1 MSPPT
6 VSLAFLGCGAAT
18 RTHSGKLSRF
28 GDGVRRYY
36 ASRDPKSANE
46 YNTKY
51 KGAGTFGSYAEAMA
65 DERVQAVVVATP
77 PDSHLDLTLAAFEA
91 GKHVVVEKPAFLRAA
106 DFDTVRSAEAR
117 SGRRLMVAEN
127 YCYKPVARVLREV
140 IASGALGEVRFF
152 HLVAVKSQRRAGWRD
167 DPAIAGGGALFEGG
181 VHWIDL
187 LANAGLEVESARGFR
202 PGHGTALERSMLVVV
217 KYREGGVGTLAHSW
231 EVPSPLHGL
240 RVSRVYGTKGSV
252 AFESNGIVLVVTG
265 TRRRLVFPG
274 LRDINGNRAMWT
286 DFLDVIRTGREPVM
300 TAVRAQR
307 GLELI
312 ETAYRTA
319 ADTSEGIR

>member
-18 RTHSGKLSRF
+18 RTHSGTLSRV
-28 GDGVRRYY
+28 GDEVLRYY
-36 ASRDPKSANE
+36 ASRDPRLASD
-46 YNTKY
+46 YNRKY

-65 DERVQAVVVATP
+65 DQRVQAIVVATP
-77 PDSHLDLTLAAFEA
+77 PDSHLDLTLAALEA
-91 GKHVVVEKPAFLRAA
+91 GKHVVVEKPAFVRAG
-106 DFDTVRSAEAR
+106 DFDTVRAAEAR

-127 YCYKPVARVLREV
+127 YCYKPLARVLREL

-202 PGHGTALERSMLVVV
+202 PGRGDGLERSMLVVV
-217 KYREGGVGTLAHSW
+217 KYREGGLGTLAHSW

-240 RVSRVYGTKGSV
+240 RVSRIYGTRGSA
-252 AFESNGIVLVVTG
+252 AFESNGIVLLVTG
-265 TRRRLVFPG
+265 ARRRLVFPG

-300 TAVRAQR
+300 TAARAQR

-319 ADTSEGIR
+319 ADTSEGMR

>member
-1 MSPPT
+1 MPPPT

-18 RTHSGKLSRF
+18 RTHSGVLSRF
-28 GDGVRRYY
+28 GGEVRRHY
-36 ASRDPKSANE
+36 ASRDPKSADE
-46 YNTKY
+46 YNRKY

-65 DERVQAVVVATP
+65 DPRVQAVVVATP
-77 PDSHLDLTLAAFEA
+77 PDSHLDLTLAALEA
-91 GKHVVVEKPAFLRAA
+91 GKHVVLEKPAFLRAA
-106 DFDTVRSAEAR
+106 DFDAVRAAEAR

-127 YCYKPVARVLREV
+127 YCYKPLARVLREL

-187 LANAGLEVESARGFR
+187 LANTGLEVESARGFR
-202 PGHGTALERSMLVVV
+202 PDHGAGLERSMLVVV
-217 KYREGGVGTLAHSW
+217 KYRGGGIGTLAHSW

-240 RVSRVYGTKGSV
+240 RMSRIYGTTGSA
-252 AFESNGIVLVVTG
+252 AFESNGIVMIVTG
-265 TRRRLVFPG
+265 ARRRLVFPG

-300 TAVRAQR
+300 TAARAQR

-319 ADTSEGIR
+319 ADTDEGIR

>member
-1 MSPPT
+1 MSPPA
-6 VSLAFLGCGAAT
+6 VSLGFLGCGAAT
-18 RTHSGKLSRF
+18 RTHSGVLSRL
-28 GDGVRRYY
+28 GDQVRRYY
-36 ASRDPKSANE
+36 ASRDPKSADA
-46 YNTKY
+46 YNRQY
-51 KGAGTFGSYAEAMA
+51 QGAGTFGSYAEAMA
-65 DERVQAVVVATP
+65 DGRVQAIVVATP
-77 PDSHLDLTLAAFEA
+77 PDSHLDLTLAALEA

-106 DFDTVRSAEAR
+106 DFDAVRAAEAR

-127 YCYKPVARVLREV
+127 YCYKPVARVLREL

-167 DPAIAGGGALFEGG
+167 DPSIAGGGALFEGG

-202 PGHGTALERSMLVVV
+202 PGHGPGLERSMLVVV

-240 RVSRVYGTKGSV
+240 RVSRIFGTEGSA
-252 AFESNGIVLVVTG
+252 AFESNGIVVLVTG
-265 TRRRLVFPG
+265 ARRRLVFPG

-300 TAVRAQR
+300 TAARAQR

-312 ETAYRTA
+312 EAAYRTA
-319 ADTSEGIR
+319 ADTSEGTR

>member
-1 MSPPT
+1 MPPPT
-6 VSLAFLGCGAAT
+6 VSLAYLGCGAAT
-18 RTHSGKLSRF
+18 RTHSGVLAKF
-28 GDGVRRYY
+28 GGEVRGWY
-36 ASRDPKSANE
+36 ASRNPALAEE
-46 YNTKY
+46 YNRKY
-51 KGAGTFGSYAEAMA
+51 RGAGAFGSYGEAMA
-65 DERVQAVVVATP
+65 HPDIQAVVVATP
-77 PDSHLDLTLAAFEA
+77 PDSHLELTLAALNA
-91 GKHVVVEKPAFLRAA
+91 GKHVVVEKPAFFHAS
-106 DFDTVRSAEAR
+106 DFDIVRAAEAR

-140 IASGALGEVRFF
+140 IASGTLGEVRFF
-152 HLVAVKSQRRAGWRD
+152 NLLAVKSQRRAGWRD

-187 LANAGLEVESARGFR
+187 LANVGLEVESACGFR
-202 PGHGTALERSMLVVV
+202 PGPATGLERSMLVVV
-217 KYREGGVGTLAHSW
+217 RYREGGVGMLAHSW
-231 EVPSPLHGL
+231 EVSSPLRGL
-240 RVSRVYGTKGSV
+240 RISRVYGTRGSV
-252 AFESNGIVLVVTG
+252 AFESNGIFLAVTG
-265 TRRRLVFPG
+265 ARRRLVFPG

-319 ADTSEGIR
+319 ADTDEGTR

>member
-6 VSLAFLGCGAAT
+6 VSLAYLGCGAAT
-18 RTHSGKLSRF
+18 RTHSGVLSRF
-28 GDGVRRYY
+28 GSEVRGYY
-36 ASRDPKSANE
+36 ASRNFRSAEE
-46 YNTKY
+46 YNRKY
-51 KGAGTFGSYAEAMA
+51 RGAGAFGSYEEAIA
-65 DERVQAVVVATP
+65 DPGIGAVVVATP
-77 PDSHLDLTLAAFEA
+77 PDSHLELTLVALEA
-91 GKHVVVEKPAFLRAA
+91 GKHVVVEKPAFLRSG
-106 DFDTVRSAEAR
+106 DFTAVRAAEAR

-140 IASGALGEVRFF
+140 IASGTLGEVRYFN
-152 HLVAVKSQRRAGWRD
+152 LLAVKRQHRAGWRD

-202 PGHGTALERSMLVVV
+202 PGPATGLERSMLVVV
-217 KYREGGVGTLAHSW
+217 QYREGGVGILAHSW
-231 EVPSPLHGL
+231 EVSAPLRGL
-240 RVSRVYGTKGSV
+240 RISRIYGTRGSV
-252 AFESNGIVLVVTG
+252 AFESNGIFVAVSG
-265 TRRRLVFPG
+265 PRRRLVFPG

-300 TAVRAQR
+300 TAARAQR

-319 ADTSEGIR
+319 AESREGIR

>member
-1 MSPPT
+1 MPPPT

-18 RTHSGKLSRF
+18 RTHSSVLTRF
-28 GDGVRRYY
+28 GGEVQRHY
-36 ASRDPKSANE
+36 ASRSAGTAEE
-46 YNTKY
+46 YNRKY
-51 KGAGTFGSYAEAMA
+51 NGAGAFGSYAEAMA
-65 DERVQAVVVATP
+65 DQRIQAIVVATP

-91 GKHVVVEKPAFLRAA
+91 GKHVVVEKPAFLHAA
-106 DFDTVRSAEAR
+106 DFDAVRAAEAR

-127 YCYKPVARVLREV
+127 YCYKPIARALREV

-187 LANAGLEVESARGFR
+187 LANAGLEVKSARGYR
-202 PGHGTALERSMLVVV
+202 PDRGTGLERSMLVVV
-217 KYREGGVGTLAHSW
+217 EYREGGVGTLAHSW
-231 EVPSPLHGL
+231 EVPSPLHGV
-240 RVSRVYGTKGSV
+240 RMSRIYGTKGSV
-252 AFESNGIVLVVTG
+252 AFESNGIVMIVTG
-265 TRRRLVFPG
+265 ARRRLVFPG

-286 DFLDVIRTGREPVM
+286 DFVDVIRTGREPVM
-300 TAVRAQR
+300 TAARAQR

-319 ADTSEGIR
+319 AALTGETR

>member
-1 MSPPT
+1 MPAPT

-18 RTHSGKLSRF
+18 RTHSRVLSRF
-28 GDGVRRYY
+28 GDEVRRYY
-36 ASRDPKSANE
+36 ASRSPKSADE
-46 YNTKY
+46 YNRKY
-51 KGAGTFGSYAEAMA
+51 HGVGTFGSYAEAMA
-65 DERVQAVVVATP
+65 DDRVQAIVVATP
-77 PDSHLDLTLAAFEA
+77 PDSHLDLTLAALEA
-91 GKHVVVEKPAFLRAA
+91 GKHVVLEKPAFLRAA
-106 DFDTVRSAEAR
+106 DFDTVRAAEAR

-127 YCYKPVARVLREV
+127 YCYKPLAKVLRELV
-140 IASGALGEVRFF
+140 TSGALGEVRFF
-152 HLVAVKSQRRAGWRD
+152 HLVAVKSQRRSGWRD

-202 PGHGTALERSMLVVV
+202 PGHGAGLERSMLVVV
-217 KYREGGVGTLAHSW
+217 RYREGGVGTLAHSW

-240 RVSRVYGTKGSV
+240 RASRIYGTEGSA
-252 AFESNGIVLVVTG
+252 AFESNGIAVVVTG
-265 TRRRLVFPG
+265 ARRRLVFPG

-319 ADTSEGIR
+319 ADTGEGTR